1 MPTSPLVQQARIHT
15 PRLVAGFVLG
25 AVVALLLSLLRPLE
39 YRSSMTLLITQ
50 QAGSSDA
57 YTASRSA
64 ERLADDLA
72 RYVGTSNFFESVLT
86 ANFGVDAS
94 QFPPAQTQEAKRRKA
109 WKKMVLTSVTRGT
122 GMLTI
127 SVYNENPD
135 QANRI
140 SQAIAFVLTQEGWRY
155 TSVGNISVRLVNAP
169 LASRWPVRPNL
180 PANTLGGGVLGL
192 LAVGA
197 WALRG
202 EAQRKR

>member
-1 MPTSPLVQQARIHT
+1 MPTPSPFVTLNKSKKKLA
-15 PRLVAGFVLG
+15 LGFVLG
-25 AVVALLLSLLRPLE
+25 GVIALLLSLLRPLE

-72 RYVGTSNFFESVLT
+72 RYVGTSNFFESVLGSR
-86 ANFGVDAS
+86 FGVKEE

-109 WKKMVLTSVTRGT
+109 WKKMVLTSVVRGT
-122 GMLTI
+122 GMLAI
-127 SVYNENPD
+127 DVYNKSPE
-135 QANRI
+135 QAEII

-169 LASRWPVRPNL
+169 LISKWPVRPNL
-180 PANTLGGGVLGL
+180 PANAFGGALLG
-192 LAVGA
+192 AVAMGA
-197 WALRG
+197 WVVR
-202 EAQRKR
+202 RK